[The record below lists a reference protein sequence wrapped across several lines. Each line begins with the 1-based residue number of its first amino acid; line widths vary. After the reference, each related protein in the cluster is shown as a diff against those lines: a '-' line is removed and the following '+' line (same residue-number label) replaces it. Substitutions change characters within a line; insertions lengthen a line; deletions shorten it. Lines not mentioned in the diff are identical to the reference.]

1 MLKVEGM
8 RKEKMHSTSCRVRLV
23 VSPFVAISLSL
34 YCYLQPSALRWLNRT
49 KVRAE
54 KVAKDVKANI
64 FDFVA

>member
-1 MLKVEGM
+1 MLKVDGM
-8 RKEKMHSTSCRVRLV
+8 RKEEMHSTSCTVRLV
-23 VSPFVAISLSL
+23 VSLFVAISLSL
-34 YCYLQPSALRWLNRT
+34 YCYLQPLALLWLNRT